1 MTGMERVP
9 MGPPWSLDLIAD
21 LHAGVLPPEVAAQ
34 LRPRVEADAEAREIL
49 QALDATLED
58 LASLPPIP
66 MPDHVAARIDAALAA
81 EARPGIA
88 PVVSLN
94 DARKRRNRR
103 LGLGGAG
110 VLVAAAAAFGIVLAV
125 QPGAQSPSN
134 DNAAQPKPTTS
145 APANSQP
152 DLLVDP
158 DNLGAAVGD
167 VLKAQNYG
175 PLETPDRL
183 ADCLRG
189 GGIKG
194 DSKPLGIS
202 PIDLKGRG
210 EAVMAIL
217 PGGAAPGQLRLVVLD
232 PKTCGPD
239 KPEGV
244 LANTTIGAR

>member
-9 MGPPWSLDLIAD
+9 MGPPWSVDLIAD

-34 LRPRVEADAEAREIL
+34 LRPRVEADPEAREIL

-58 LASLPPIP
+58 LHALPPIP

-81 EARPGIA
+81 EARPAA
-88 PVVSLN
+88 PVVSL
-94 DARKRRNRR
+94 DEARRRRNRR

-125 QPGAQSPSN
+125 SPGAQQANNPPVAQETPKTNTNVTSPPLAVKG
-134 DNAAQPKPTTS
+134 DE
-145 APANSQP
+145 
-152 DLLVDP
+152 
-158 DNLGAAVGD
+158 LGSAVGD
-167 VLKAQNYG
+167 VLKAQNFG

-183 ADCLRG
+183 AGCLKG
-189 GGIKG
+189 GGITSSG
-194 DSKPLGIS
+194 NPLGIS
-202 PIDLKGRG
+202 PITLDGRD
-210 EAVMAIL
+210 AVMAIL
-217 PGGAAPGQLRLVVLD
+217 PAGLGQYRLVVLD

-244 LANTTIGAR
+244 LADTTIKPR

>member
-9 MGPPWSLDLIAD
+9 MGPPWSVDLIAD

-34 LRPRVEADAEAREIL
+34 LRPRVEADPEAREIL

-58 LASLPPIP
+58 LHALPPIP

-81 EARPGIA
+81 EARPAA
-88 PVVSLN
+88 PVVSL
-94 DARKRRNRR
+94 DEARKRRNRR

-125 QPGAQSPSN
+125 SPGTKQGSN
-134 DNAAQPKPTTS
+134 DAQPTPTTS
-145 APANSQP
+145 SVPNTAPPLAVKQD
-152 DLLVDP
+152 DL
-158 DNLGAAVGD
+158 GSAVGE

-183 ADCLRG
+183 AGCLRG
-189 GGIKG
+189 GGITSSG
-194 DSKPLGIS
+194 NPLGIS
-202 PIDLKGRG
+202 PITLDGK

-217 PGGAAPGQLRLVVLD
+217 PASLGKIRLVVLD
-232 PKTCGPD
+232 PNTCGPD

-244 LANTTIGAR
+244 LADNTIGR

>member
-9 MGPPWSLDLIAD
+9 MGPPWSVDLIAD

-34 LRPRVEADAEAREIL
+34 LRPRVEADAEASEVLR
-49 QALDATLED
+49 ALDATLED
-58 LASLPPIP
+58 LHSLPPVP

-103 LGLGGAG
+103 LGMGGAG

-125 QPGAQSPSN
+125 SPGTQQP
-134 DNAAQPKPTTS
+134 
-145 APANSQP
+145 PANEAAPTAKQSAAP
-152 DLLVDP
+152 PLALKRDE
-158 DNLGAAVGD
+158 LGSAVGE

-183 ADCLRG
+183 AGCLKG
-189 GGIKG
+189 GGITSSG
-194 DSKPLGIS
+194 TPLGIS
-202 PIDLKGRG
+202 PIDLEGKS
-210 EAVMAIL
+210 AVMAIL
-217 PGGAAPGQLRLVVLD
+217 PAGLGKYRLVVLD
-232 PKTCGPD
+232 PATCGPD

-244 LANTTIGAR
+244 LADTTVGQR

>member
-9 MGPPWSLDLIAD
+9 MGPPWSVDLIAD

-34 LRPRVEADAEAREIL
+34 LRPRVEADPEAREIL

-58 LASLPPIP
+58 LQALPPIP

-81 EARPGIA
+81 EARPAA
-88 PVVSLN
+88 PVVSL
-94 DARKRRNRR
+94 DEARKRRNRR

-125 QPGAQSPSN
+125 SPGTKPGSN
-134 DNAAQPKPTTS
+134 DAQPAPTTS
-145 APANSQP
+145 SSKPNAAPPLAVKQD
-152 DLLVDP
+152 DL
-158 DNLGAAVGD
+158 GSAVGE

-183 ADCLRG
+183 AGCLKG
-189 GGIKG
+189 GGIT
-194 DSKPLGIS
+194 SSANPLGIS
-202 PIDLKGRG
+202 PISLDGK

-217 PGGAAPGQLRLVVLD
+217 PAGLGKIRLVVLD
-232 PKTCGPD
+232 PNTCGPD

-244 LANTTIGAR
+244 LADNTIGR

>member
-1 MTGMERVP
+1 MTGMDRVP
-9 MGPPWSLDLIAD
+9 MGPPWSVDLIAD

-34 LRPRVEADAEAREIL
+34 LRPRVEADAEAAEIL
-49 QALDATLED
+49 RALDATLED
-58 LASLPPIP
+58 LQALPPIP

-103 LGLGGAG
+103 LGIGGGG

-125 QPGAQSPSN
+125 SPGTQQTSN
-134 DNAAQPKPTTS
+134 DAQPPAATS
-145 APANSQP
+145 SNTADAAPPLALQR
-152 DLLVDP
+152 DE
-158 DNLGAAVGD
+158 LGSAVGE

-183 ADCLRG
+183 AGCLKG
-189 GGIKG
+189 GGITSSG
-194 DSKPLGIS
+194 TPLGIS
-202 PIDLKGRG
+202 PINLEGKD
-210 EAVMAIL
+210 AVMAIL
-217 PGGAAPGQLRLVVLD
+217 PAGLGEFRLVVLD

-239 KPEGV
+239 QPAGV
-244 LANTTIGAR
+244 LADTTIKPR

>member
-9 MGPPWSLDLIAD
+9 MGPPWSVDLIAD

-34 LRPRVEADAEAREIL
+34 LRPRVEADPEAVEIL

-58 LASLPPIP
+58 LHALPPIP

-81 EARPGIA
+81 EARPAA
-88 PVVSLN
+88 PVVSL
-94 DARKRRNRR
+94 DEARKRRNRR

-110 VLVAAAAAFGIVLAV
+110 VLVAAAAAFGVVLAV
-125 QPGAQSPSN
+125 SPGTQKST
-134 DNAAQPKPTTS
+134 DNAAQPTPTTS
-145 APANSQP
+145 SAPGNAAP
-152 DLLVDP
+152 PLAVKGDDLGSVF
-158 DNLGAAVGD
+158 GE

-183 ADCLRG
+183 AGCLKG
-189 GGIKG
+189 GGITST
-194 DSKPLGIS
+194 SKPLGIS
-202 PIDLKGRG
+202 PITLKGK

-217 PGGAAPGQLRLVVLD
+217 PGGAVGQFRLVVLD
-232 PKTCGPD
+232 PDTCGPD

-244 LANTTIGAR
+244 LADNTIKPR

>member
-9 MGPPWSLDLIAD
+9 MGPPWSVDLIAD

-49 QALDATLED
+49 QALDATLMD
-58 LASLPPIP
+58 LRSLPPVP

-103 LGLGGAG
+103 LGLGSG

-125 QPGAQSPSN
+125 SPGSQTPSN
-134 DNAAQPKPTTS
+134 DTAQPPQATSKPGAG
-145 APANSQP
+145 APLALKR
-152 DLLVDP
+152 DE
-158 DNLGAAVGD
+158 LGSAVGE

-183 ADCLRG
+183 AGCLQG
-189 GGIKG
+189 GGITSSG
-194 DSKPLGIS
+194 NPLGIS
-202 PIDLKGRG
+202 PVNLEGRD
-210 EAVMAIL
+210 AVMAIL
-217 PGGAAPGQLRLVVLD
+217 PAGIGKYRLVVLD
-232 PKTCGPD
+232 PATCGPD

-244 LANTTIGAR
+244 LADTTVGQR

>member
-1 MTGMERVP
+1 MSGMENVP
-9 MGPPWSLDLIAD
+9 MGPPWSVDLIAD

-34 LRPRVEADAEAREIL
+34 LRPRVESDPAAMEIL

-58 LASLPPIP
+58 LHALPPIP

-94 DARKRRNRR
+94 DARRRRNRR
-103 LGLGGAG
+103 LGLGGG

-125 QPGAQSPSN
+125 TPGTQKSPDS
-134 DNAAQPKPTTS
+134 AQPAPTTS
-145 APANSQP
+145 SASANAEPPIFVKAPE
-152 DLLVDP
+152 
-158 DNLGAAVGD
+158 LGSVVGE
-167 VLKAQNYG
+167 VLKAQNFG

-183 ADCLRG
+183 AGCLKG
-189 GGIKG
+189 GGITSSG
-194 DSKPLGIS
+194 NPLGIS
-202 PIDLKGRG
+202 PINLDGKD
-210 EAVMAIL
+210 AVMAVL
-217 PGGAAPGQLRLVVLD
+217 PAGLGQYRLVVLD

>member
-9 MGPPWSLDLIAD
+9 MGPPWSVDLIAD

-34 LRPRVEADAEAREIL
+34 LRPRVEADAEARDIL
-49 QALDATLED
+49 RALDATLED
-58 LASLPPIP
+58 LQSLPPIP

-103 LGLGGAG
+103 LGLGGG

-125 QPGAQSPSN
+125 APGGQQADTPGDAAPAPTTQNSTVS
-134 DNAAQPKPTTS
+134 AQPPLSLKREE
-145 APANSQP
+145 
-152 DLLVDP
+152 
-158 DNLGAAVGD
+158 LGSAVGE

-183 ADCLRG
+183 AGCLQG
-189 GGIKG
+189 GGIA
-194 DSKPLGIS
+194 STAKPLGIS
-202 PIDLKGRG
+202 PINLEGKD
-210 EAVMAIL
+210 AVMAIL
-217 PGGAAPGQLRLVVLD
+217 PGGTPGRIRLVVLD
-232 PKTCGPD
+232 PATCGPD
-239 KPEGV
+239 KPQGV
-244 LANTTIGAR
+244 LENQVIGER

>member
-9 MGPPWSLDLIAD
+9 MGPPWSVDLIAD

-34 LRPRVEADAEAREIL
+34 LRPRVEADPEAMEIL

-58 LASLPPIP
+58 LHALPPIP

-81 EARPGIA
+81 EARPAA
-88 PVVSLN
+88 PVVSL
-94 DARKRRNRR
+94 DEARKRRNRR
-103 LGLGGAG
+103 LGLGGGG

-125 QPGAQSPSN
+125 QPGSQQPSN
-134 DNAAQPKPTTS
+134 DAQPAPTTS
-145 APANSQP
+145 TSANATPPLALKESE
-152 DLLVDP
+152 
-158 DNLGAAVGD
+158 LGSAVGE

-183 ADCLRG
+183 AGCLKG
-189 GGIKG
+189 GGITSSG
-194 DSKPLGIS
+194 NPLGIS
-202 PIDLKGRG
+202 PITLDGKP
-210 EAVMAIL
+210 AVMAIL
-217 PGGAAPGQLRLVVLD
+217 PAGLGQYRLVVLD
-232 PKTCGPD
+232 PDTCGPD

>member
-9 MGPPWSLDLIAD
+9 MGPPWSVDLIAD

-34 LRPRVEADAEAREIL
+34 LRPRVEADVEAREIL
-49 QALDATLED
+49 RALDATLED
-58 LASLPPIP
+58 LQSLPPIP

-103 LGLGGAG
+103 LGLGGG

-125 QPGAQSPSN
+125 APGGQQANTPG
-134 DNAAQPKPTTS
+134 DAAPAPTTNSNVSS
-145 APANSQP
+145 APLSLQRNE
-152 DLLVDP
+152 
-158 DNLGAAVGD
+158 LGSAVGE

-175 PLETPDRL
+175 PLESPDRL
-183 ADCLRG
+183 AACLQG
-189 GGIKG
+189 GGIT
-194 DSKPLGIS
+194 STAKPLGIS
-202 PIDLKGRG
+202 PINLEGKD
-210 EAVMAIL
+210 AVMAIL
-217 PGGAAPGQLRLVVLD
+217 PGGAPGQIRLVVLD

-239 KPEGV
+239 APGGV
-244 LANTTIGAR
+244 LANELIAPR

>member
-9 MGPPWSLDLIAD
+9 MGPPWSVDLIAD

-34 LRPRVEADAEAREIL
+34 LRPRVEADPDAREVL
-49 QALDATLED
+49 QALDATLMD
-58 LASLPPIP
+58 LRSLPSIP

-103 LGLGGAG
+103 LGMGGAG

-125 QPGAQSPSN
+125 SPGTQQQPPAN
-134 DNAAQPKPTTS
+134 DA
-145 APANSQP
+145 APAPTAKPSQEP
-152 DLLVDP
+152 PLSLTRDE
-158 DNLGAAVGD
+158 LGSAVGE

-183 ADCLRG
+183 AGCLKG
-189 GGIKG
+189 GGITSSG
-194 DSKPLGIS
+194 TPLGIS
-202 PIDLKGRG
+202 PIDLEGKS
-210 EAVMAIL
+210 AVMAIL
-217 PGGAAPGQLRLVVLD
+217 PAGLGKYRLVVLD
-232 PKTCGPD
+232 PATCGPD

-244 LANTTIGAR
+244 LADTTVGQR